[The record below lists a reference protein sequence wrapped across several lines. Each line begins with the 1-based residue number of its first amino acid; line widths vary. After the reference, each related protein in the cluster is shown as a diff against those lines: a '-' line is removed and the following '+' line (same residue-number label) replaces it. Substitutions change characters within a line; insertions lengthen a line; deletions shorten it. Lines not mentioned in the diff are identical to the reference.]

1 MKIIAMFF
9 VFVLVPGFA
18 LAGEPKMLP
27 PGGKLHSIGSTIK
40 PPCDCSKAVADAV
53 REKTDIINQQN
64 VLIKQMR
71 VKHML
76 LDCVRD
82 YTPDCNTLFNEVSV
96 WIAPKITF
104 KVPEPQPGPKGG
116 KP

>member
-1 MKIIAMFF
+1 
-9 VFVLVPGFA
+9 
-18 LAGEPKMLP
+18 
-27 PGGKLHSIGSTIK
+27 
-40 PPCDCSKAVADAV
+40 
-53 REKTDIINQQN
+53 
-64 VLIKQMR
+64 MR

-104 KVPEPQPGPKGG
+104 KVPEPQPGAKGA